1 MDYSI
6 KIDQFEGPLD
16 LLLHL
21 IKESNIDIYDISI
34 DTITKQYLDYINKME
49 ELNINIASSYLV
61 MAAELMELKS
71 KYLLP
76 SEKNNEELEDDYEE
90 NTRENLIKRL
100 IEYQKYKEI
109 SNLFKNLE
117 SNRKEIYIKE
127 PEPISN
133 YIESSLKES
142 ELSSL
147 DLLEAM
153 KKFLERK
160 EEEKPLNTKITSKEY
175 SIKETR
181 NNIRNILTNKGKVDF
196 TELFTIK
203 TKSYIVATFLAIL
216 EMSKDNEI
224 DIKQEKNFSNI
235 YIELR
240 RT

>member
-1 MDYSI
+1 
-6 KIDQFEGPLD
+6 
-16 LLLHL
+16 
-21 IKESNIDIYDISI
+21 
-34 DTITKQYLDYINKME
+34 ME

-71 KYLLP
+71 KSLLP
-76 SEKNNEELEDDYEE
+76 SENNKEELEDDYEE

-181 NNIRNILTNKGKVDF
+181 NNIRKILTNKGKVDF

-216 EMSKDNEI
+216 EMSKENEI